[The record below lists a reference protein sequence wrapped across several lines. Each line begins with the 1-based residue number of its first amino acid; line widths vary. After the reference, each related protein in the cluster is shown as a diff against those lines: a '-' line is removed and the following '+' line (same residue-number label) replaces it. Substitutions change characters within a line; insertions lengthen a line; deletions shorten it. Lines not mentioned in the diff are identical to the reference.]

1 MDQVIK
7 IENAGSPE
15 EEMRIEIN
23 QHLFALEKVFLKYDQ
38 RPMGLTLI
46 ADRLLPDNKRVLY
59 LFSGRPLIDVI
70 EVLNG
75 TMGLIKK
82 GEGN

>member
-7 IENAGSPE
+7 IENAFSPE

-38 RPMGLTLI
+38 RPMAFTLI
-46 ADRLLPDNKRVLY
+46 ASHVLSDNKQVLY
-59 LFSGRPLIDVI
+59 LFSANALMDTIGILLGAI
-70 EVLNG
+70 E
-75 TMGLIKK
+75 MIKDQQ
-82 GEGN
+82 GQ